1 MEYQPPQFCDGGP
14 PIFCISR
21 PHFRL
26 LPEILEIRFAA
37 LIDLSGNG
45 ASNWK
50 QRPLTSFTCQVRT
63 FNRLYNQKCLAYIL
77 GRESKAGN

>member
-21 PHFRL
+21 PRFRL

-45 ASNWK
+45 VSN
-50 QRPLTSFTCQVRT
+50 
-63 FNRLYNQKCLAYIL
+63 
-77 GRESKAGN
+77 